1 VGMSLSYGYY
11 RRKIK
16 QEIRASNE
24 VSFWWCAPHPRVV
37 LDNAGRSWYVSFD
50 VIRAVRKSE
59 RSEAQWQ
66 STVFKSR

>member
-24 VSFWWCAPHPRVV
+24 VSFWWCAPPALSA
-37 LDNAGRSWYVSFD
+37 LDNSLRTNTS
-50 VIRAVRKSE
+50 
-59 RSEAQWQ
+59 
-66 STVFKSR
+66 